1 MAKQLKADSGD
12 EAATRHHNIEA
23 INKTIA
29 DAMDEVLALDR
40 KIAEEKERHIKPLQ
54 DARKK
59 KVRQMKADTNV
70 SIQAFNAH
78 YRVFKLNASAED
90 MTEEDD
96 AGKLRDDLKIVYD
109 AMAAGGQL
117 DWVDAVQ
124 PEAAAAE

>member
-1 MAKQLKADSGD
+1 MAKQSKDDTESQ
-12 EAATRHHNIEA
+12 AATRHHNIEA
-23 INKTIA
+23 INEAMA
-29 DAMDEVLALDR
+29 DTMDEVLALDR

-59 KVRQMKADTNV
+59 KIRKMKADTNV

-78 YRVFKLNASAED
+78 CKLFKLNASAED

-96 AGKLRDDLKIVYD
+96 ADKLRDDLRIVYD
-109 AMAAGGQL
+109 AMAASGQL

-124 PEAAAAE
+124 HAEAAE